1 MMESMDQMF
10 TADGGRISN
19 IALGTL
25 YFGSRISREHSER
38 LLNLFFEEGGNQ
50 IDTARSYAEWLKEGA
65 GASEN
70 VIGNWLLSGKRESVF
85 LGTKGGLMP
94 RGYNETRGNLER
106 EHLERE
112 RDASLKA
119 LRTDYIDLYWLH
131 RDDLRY
137 EAGEVVEMM
146 NDWIRQGKIRYFGV
160 SNWSTKRIKEA
171 NAYAESHGLQKIS
184 ASQIQYGLGVCTAK
198 DWGDESVICM
208 DGGEYEEY
216 KKLMIPVYAYSA
228 QAEGYFP
235 IYLEK
240 GVGALS
246 QDTRK
251 KYDTKVNRER
261 AGRLAELVRKKGVS
275 LSWVM
280 AEYVFRSPFPA
291 VFIMGGSNEDRMKE
305 ILELDRKHTRQLTEE
320 EWEGLVP
327 YCAGAC
333 GNVFCGHKIR
343 EKNSNIN

>member
-1 MMESMDQMF
+1 MNFREFWRQNLMVA
-10 TADGGRISN
+10 ADGRRISD

-25 YFGSRISREHSER
+25 YFGSRISTEHSQR

-50 IDTARSYAEWLKEGA
+50 IDTARSYAEWLEGGA
-65 GASEN
+65 GASET
-70 VIGNWLLSGKRESVF
+70 VIGQWLSSHNRETVF

-94 RGYNETRGNLER
+94 RGYNATRGNLER
-106 EHLERE
+106 THLEEE

-119 LRTDYIDLYWLH
+119 LQTDYIDLYWLH

-146 NDWIRQGKIRYFGV
+146 NDWISQGKIRYFGV

-171 NAYAESHGLQKIS
+171 NAYAEAHGLQKIS

-198 DWGDESVICM
+198 DWGDGSVICM

-235 IYLEK
+235 LYLEK
-240 GVGALS
+240 GFGALS
-246 QDTRK
+246 QETRK

-261 AGRLAELVRKKGVS
+261 AERLAELVRKKEVS

-280 AEYVFRSPFPA
+280 AEYIFRSPFPA

-305 ILELDRKHTRQLTEE
+305 ILELDRKHTRQLTKE
-320 EWEGLVP
+320 EWEELVK
-327 YCAGAC
+327 
-333 GNVFCGHKIR
+333 V
-343 EKNSNIN
+343 

>member
-1 MMESMDQMF
+1 MMKSMNPML
-10 TADGGRISN
+10 TAAGGRISD

-25 YFGSRISREHSER
+25 YFGSRISPEHSER
-38 LLNLFFEEGGNQ
+38 LLNLFFEESGNQ
-50 IDTARSYAEWLKEGA
+50 IDTARSYAEWLEGGA

-70 VIGNWLLSGKRESVF
+70 VIGNWLLSRDRESVF

-94 RGYNETRGNLER
+94 RGYNRTRGNLER
-106 EHLERE
+106 VHLERE

-171 NAYAESHGLQKIS
+171 NAYAEVHGLQKIS

-198 DWGDESVICM
+198 DWGDESIVCM
-208 DGGEYEEY
+208 DREEYEGY
-216 KKLMIPVYAYSA
+216 RKLMLPVYAYSA

-235 IYLEK
+235 IYLKK
-240 GVGALS
+240 GSAALNE
-246 QDTRK
+246 DTRN
-251 KYDTKVNRER
+251 KYDTEINRER
-261 AGRLAELVRKKGVS
+261 AGRLAELSEKKEIS

-305 ILELDRKHTRQLTEE
+305 ILELGRKHTRQLTEE
-320 EWEGLVP
+320 EWEGLV
-327 YCAGAC
+327 
-333 GNVFCGHKIR
+333 K
-343 EKNSNIN
+343 S